1 MFSFRPCSN
10 KLNRVKNRTQIG
22 SGETERFLG
31 LAEERLR
38 EFGVSLKREP
48 SAPGI
53 DSGVDAVVTLT
64 RGDSAAI
71 YLVQFK
77 ALTLTAVA
85 HRKGP
90 SGPRPT
96 LMIGDRISPRSADAF
111 REANIQFVDALGNA
125 FIAFGDVFIDVRG
138 RVERAARPERS
149 AGQAG
154 NLFSRVRAQVI
165 LALLTWPE
173 LAVGVR
179 REIAGAAGTSLGQAH
194 DVMTRLAE
202 AGFLRPSSKGL
213 ARTDE
218 LVDYWT
224 AAYPTGLGPRLAVAE
239 FHGDPSRP
247 VKSERPVYLSGET
260 AVGVDVAR
268 PATSTVYLDS
278 LEPKLAV
285 ANRWS
290 SNPERVPNVFVRKK
304 FWTSPRLAEKDPNA
318 PWPLVYA
325 DLMATGDA
333 RLAEVAR
340 TWRAD
345 HARPDQ
351 G

>member
-1 MFSFRPCSN
+1 M
-10 KLNRVKNRTQIG
+10 KNRT
-22 SGETERFLG
+22 GEGPRDTERLLG
-31 LAEERLR
+31 LAQERLL
-38 EFGVSLKREP
+38 EFGVALEREP
-48 SAPGI
+48 AAI
-53 DSGVDAVVTLT
+53 DSGADAAVTLT
-64 RGDSAAI
+64 RGASTAR
-71 YLVQFK
+71 YLVQVK
-77 ALTLTAVA
+77 AMTLTAVA
-85 HRKGP
+85 HRKVPAGP
-90 SGPRPT
+90 HPM
-96 LMIGDRISPRSADAF
+96 LMIGDRISRRSADAF

-125 FIAFGDVFIDVRG
+125 FIVFGDVFIDVRG
-138 RVERAARPERS
+138 RAERDDQARAGRPEAP
-149 AGQAG
+149 AGAAA

-173 LAVGVR
+173 LVGGVR
-179 REIAGAAGTSLGQAH
+179 REIADAAGTSLGQAH

-202 AGFLRPSSKGL
+202 AGFLRPSSNGL
-213 ARTDE
+213 IRIDE

-224 AAYPTGLGPRLAVAE
+224 AAYPTGLGPRLGVAQ
-239 FHGDPSRP
+239 FHGDPSLP
-247 VKSERPVYLSGET
+247 VKSEHPVYLSGET
-260 AVGVDVAR
+260 AVGVDLAR

-278 LEPKLAV
+278 LEPKLAI

-290 SNPERVPNVFVRKK
+290 ANPDRVPNVFIRKK
-304 FWTSPRLAEKDPNA
+304 FWTSPRPAEEDSATKTRNA

-340 TWRAD
+340 TWRAH